1 MDFLLPLFGRFHPLF
16 VHLPIG
22 ILFFG
27 VLLIFLSKKGK
38 TNFSNVIPIAFL
50 AGTVF
55 AFLSAISGFLQYQ
68 HEGYTWDSVQIHL
81 IFGWSTVA
89 FSAWLYFSFRS
100 KPDITKN
107 RKIQS
112 SGLLLILIL
121 TGHFGGN
128 ITHGDDYLFEV
139 LPSGLQSFLG
149 IEIEQSKPL
158 ELPTEN
164 WEEIAFFDGAIQ
176 PILNHNCTSCHNP
189 KNLKGDLDLTSAKGL
204 LEGGEDGKI
213 VNQGNAENSKLFSR
227 LILPKEDEEHMPPE
241 EKRQPRKAEIELIK
255 AWIESGGS
263 MDQTL
268 GDSKV
273 STSLISQFFAK
284 EEFPFYP
291 KTTLKAISSDTLSKL
306 REKGFFI
313 ENIALDNPLLR
324 VSCINFP
331 AFEDKDWELLNSV
344 SDHIAY
350 LDLSGSKATQA
361 ILELIGT
368 SSNITV
374 LKLNG
379 LEISGKNLF
388 SLKNCTNLKLLYLN
402 STAISMESLS
412 LLDGHPTLEK
422 VYVFKTPA
430 SNQEK
435 VRFSFELET
444 GDYLLPKLATDT
456 MVY

>member
-22 ILFFG
+22 ILFFA
-27 VLLIFLSKKGK
+27 VLLIFLSKKK
-38 TNFSNVIPIAFL
+38 KNNFSQVIPIAFL
-50 AGTVF
+50 TGTVF
-55 AFLSAISGFLQYQ
+55 AFLSAISGFFQYQ
-68 HEGYTWDSVQIHL
+68 HEGYTWETVRIHL
-81 IFGWSTVA
+81 ILGWCTVA
-89 FSAWLYFSFRS
+89 LSAWLYFSFRS
-100 KPDITKN
+100 KPDVTKI

-112 SGLLLILIL
+112 GGLLLILIL

-139 LPSGLQSFLG
+139 LPSGLQTFLG

-164 WEEIAFFDGAIQ
+164 WEELAFYEGAIQ
-176 PILNHNCTSCHNP
+176 PILNHNCISCHNP
-189 KNLKGDLDLTSAKGL
+189 KNMKGELDLTSSEGL
-204 LEGGEDGKI
+204 LGGGEGGKI

-227 LILPKEDEEHMPPE
+227 LILPKEDEEHMPPK

-255 AWIESGGS
+255 AWIENGGS

-284 EEFPFYP
+284 EKIPFYP
-291 KTTLKAISSDTLSKL
+291 KTTLQGISSDTLSKL

-344 SDHIAY
+344 SEHIAY
-350 LDLSGSKATQA
+350 LDLSDSKASA
-361 ILELIGT
+361 SILDSLGS

-374 LKLNG
+374 LKVNG
-379 LEISGKNLF
+379 LEITGENLF
-388 SLKNCTNLKLLYLN
+388 SLKNCQNLKLLYLN
-402 STAISMESLS
+402 STDVTMESLS

-430 SNQEK
+430 SSQEK
-435 VRFSFELET
+435 KNFSFELET

-456 MVY
+456 IVY